1 MLESTNWVYRLE
13 DIPRLDAS
21 HTLARLQDHQK
32 SIKSVDGLVQAAT
45 ENTGLIDTCMGG
57 GRVQIIQL
65 VRISLQRSVVVMKN
79 QGTIY

>member
-32 SIKSVDGLVQAAT
+32 SIKSVDGLVQTAT
-45 ENTGLIDTCMGG
+45 ENTGLIDTCMVG

-65 VRISLQRSVVVMKN
+65 VRISLQKGQSL
-79 QGTIY
+79 